1 LRHRLQ
7 EKCPDL
13 RIVSTGRGR
22 FSLQSDV
29 AIEMIE
35 R

>member
-1 LRHRLQ
+1 LSPV
-7 EKCPDL
+7 CF
-13 RIVSTGRGR
+13 STGRGR
-22 FSLQSDV
+22 FALQTDA